1 MAWSISEM
9 KVVLLMALT
18 VDGKIARSP
27 EEFPDWTGS
36 EDKRM
41 FKESTLKAGVL
52 IMGSKTYDTI
62 GKPLPG
68 RKNIVFS
75 RDKARVSMQ
84 KDLVFTSKKPRD
96 LLAELRQDGYK
107 TVVLAGGSQI
117 NTLFARD
124 DLIDEIHVTYVP
136 LIFGN
141 GLSLFSESMTLK
153 LELIDFRQLGS
164 GQIFARYRVVRDAL
178 V

>member
-1 MAWSISEM
+1 M

-18 VDGKIARSP
+18 VDGMIARDP
-27 EEFPDWTGS
+27 EDFPDWTGS

-41 FKESTLKAGVL
+41 FKKTTLSAGVL

-75 RDKARVSMQ
+75 RDKSRVSLHEN
-84 KDLVFTSKKPRD
+84 LVFTSRAPREV
-96 LLAELRQDGYK
+96 LAELRREGYD
-107 TVVLAGGSQI
+107 TIILAGGSQI
-117 NTLFARD
+117 NTIFARE

-136 LIFGN
+136 RVFGA
-141 GLSLFSESMTLK
+141 GLSLFSEPVALTLD
-153 LELIDFRQLGS
+153 LIDFKELGS
-164 GQIFARYRVVRDAL
+164 GQIFARDRVMRDAL
-178 V
+178 ACMRPSG

>member
-1 MAWSISEM
+1 M

-62 GKPLPG
+62 GRPLPG
-68 RKNIVFS
+68 RKNIVLS
-75 RDKARVSMQ
+75 RDKKRVSRQ
-84 KDLVFTSKKPRD
+84 KDLVFTSQEPRE
-96 LLAELRQDGYK
+96 LLAGLRQEGYK

-124 DLIDEIHVTYVP
+124 DLIDEIHVTFVP

-141 GLSLFSESMTLK
+141 GLSLFSESVNFK
-153 LELIDFRQLGS
+153 LELIDFRQFDS

>member
-1 MAWSISEM
+1 MEWSTSEM

-18 VDGKIARSP
+18 VDGKIARGP
-27 EEFPDWTGS
+27 EDFPDWTGS

-41 FKESTLKAGVL
+41 FKEATLKAGVL

-62 GKPLPG
+62 GRPLPG
-68 RKNIVFS
+68 RKNIVLS
-75 RDKARVSMQ
+75 RDTSRVSQQ
-84 KDLVFTSKKPRD
+84 KDLVFTSKKPRE
-96 LLAELRQDGYK
+96 LLSELNQEGYK

-117 NTLFARD
+117 NTLFVRD

-141 GLSLFSESMTLK
+141 GLSLFSESVSLM

-178 V
+178 A

>member
-1 MAWSISEM
+1 M

-18 VDGKIARSP
+18 VDGKIARGP
-27 EEFPDWTGS
+27 EDFPDWTGT

-41 FKESTLKAGVL
+41 FKNSTLKAGVL

-68 RKNIVFS
+68 RKNIVLS
-75 RDKARVSMQ
+75 RNKSRVSRHEN
-84 KDLVFTSKKPRD
+84 LVFTSKKPQEVIS
-96 LLAELRQDGYK
+96 ALRKEGYK
-107 TVVLAGGSQI
+107 TVILAGGSQI

-136 LIFGN
+136 RVFGI
-141 GLSLFSESMTLK
+141 GLSLFTEPVSIM
-153 LELIDFRQLGS
+153 LELIDFKNLGS
-164 GQIFARYRVVRDAL
+164 GQIFARYRVIRQAL
-178 V
+178 A